1 MSLEKIN
8 HDEFPSVET
17 ALKVCVPSSLLPG
30 KPQSWPEVEEE
41 PFIQERFPKSRCKK
55 WTHSLLNELRG
66 DFASPLCP
74 RLALGSVQA
83 GRRAQHTQ
91 WEHCIAGQARSW
103 GVAGKRMASSV
114 G

>member
-41 PFIQERFPKSRCKK
+41 PFIQEQFPKSRCKK
-55 WTHSLLNELRG
+55 WTCSLLNELHG
-66 DFASPLCP
+66 DFASPLCA

-83 GRRAQHTQ
+83 GRRARQ
-91 WEHCIAGQARSW
+91 WEHSIVGQARSW
-103 GVAGKRMASSV
+103 GVAEKRMASSM